1 MRLRNVVNTSVDE
14 KYRGAPLLRAVKT
27 CRRKTIGKI
36 ISSTRA
42 GVAMQLVN
50 QSSTIGADV
59 VSV

>member
-14 KYRGAPLLRAVKT
+14 KCRGAPLLRAVKT

-42 GVAMQLVN
+42 GVA
-50 QSSTIGADV
+50 T
-59 VSV
+59 VSYTHLTLPTKA